1 MVPWDKRHDR
11 LSEELQFHLEQ
22 QIAKNIRRGMTPE
35 AARRDALI
43 RFGGVEPAREAARD
57 QVRGAWVRDLF
68 RDMRIGLRSLGR
80 VPSFAITVILTL
92 AFGVGTAAAM
102 FSVFQGVLLK
112 ALPYP
117 DPDRI
122 VRLYQ
127 LSEKGSRGN
136 VSEPNFND
144 WRDGTHSFAA
154 MAEMQNYGPT
164 PVSGAGDAQ
173 LARVTLVSKT
183 FFDVMGVQPSLGRGF
198 RPEEQQ
204 PGGPTV
210 VLVSA
215 EFWKRWRGTGA
226 HQPPRGETLRID
238 NQTFTVVGVMPEGF
252 DYPTRTAL
260 WAPREMGPP
269 EVSRTAHNFQV
280 VARLAD
286 GVTVEQARA
295 DISQLSRRLKDQY
308 GDATW
313 MFDATAVPL
322 LEVVTSTSRATLQLL
337 LSASVLL
344 LIVACTNVS
353 NLLVVRATSRRSE
366 VAVQLAMGASSGR
379 IARQQLAETLVVCLA
394 GAGLGV
400 LVASAAVRLFV
411 AMAPATV
418 QRLDGVTVSGPAVG
432 FAVAVAMIAAIALTA
447 VTALGSRSVRITDAL
462 SDSTR
467 SGTGGRR
474 QMRVREGL
482 IVTQVALALVL
493 VSGAAL
499 LGRSLYSVLSVDPGF
514 SLEDGLI
521 VGLTVPGD
529 GSPAAEA
536 RQVAIHDAV
545 IAALQRQ
552 PGVTGVGLVNDFP
565 LGGGG
570 GANGTFI
577 EMTRPD
583 EITSFKQFD
592 LTNPRLKAMSGSAE
606 YRQVSGDYFTAMRIP
621 LIDGRFIEH
630 GDSPT
635 SAHVA
640 VISRSLAETQWPGR
654 SALGRWIQFG
664 NMDGDLRA
672 IRIVGVVGDVREGT
686 LEAEPQ
692 PTVYVSARQRPGKAA
707 RSSLIVRGP
716 ASVTLAETARR
727 LVREIDSEAPV
738 TTRTVSAALDTTLG
752 SRRFTLW
759 LVAAFGIAAL
769 ALAML
774 GVYGLMAYSVSLRM
788 REMGIRMALGAE
800 PRSLVW
806 LVTQRGAWLAAIGAV
821 AGVAIARL
829 ASGAL
834 EGLLYGVTAAD
845 PTTIA
850 AAAAFLLAASMA
862 ATYAPARRI
871 FKQSPGKTLRG
882 V

>member
-1 MVPWDKRHDR
+1 MARRDER
-11 LSEELQFHLEQ
+11 LKEELQFHLDQ
-22 QIAKNIRRGMTPE
+22 QVEKNIRLGMSPAE
-35 AARRDALI
+35 ARRNALI
-43 RFGGVEPAREAARD
+43 KFGGVEPAREAARD
-57 QVRGAWVRDLF
+57 QVRGTWVVDLF
-68 RDMRIGLRSLGR
+68 RDMRIGLRSLRR
-80 VPSFAITVILTL
+80 VPSFAVTVVLTL
-92 AFGVGTAAAM
+92 AFGVGTAAAI
-102 FSVFQGVLLK
+102 FSVFQAVLLQ

-117 DPDRI
+117 DADRI

-127 LSEKGSRGN
+127 LGEKGSRGN

-154 MAEMQNYGPT
+154 MAEMQNFGLT
-164 PVSGAGDAQ
+164 PIAGAGDAQ

-183 FFDVMGVQPSLGRGF
+183 FFDVMSVRPALGRGF

-204 PGGPTV
+204 PGGPKV
-210 VLVSA
+210 VIVSA
-215 EFWKRWRGTGA
+215 DFWKRWRGAGA
-226 HQPPRGETLRID
+226 PQGETLRCD
-238 NQTFTVVGVMPEGF
+238 NETFTVVGVMPEGF
-252 DYPTRTAL
+252 DYPGQTAV
-260 WAPREMGPP
+260 WAPREMTPP
-269 EVSRTAHNFQV
+269 QVSRTAHNFQV
-280 VARLAD
+280 VARLAE
-286 GVTVEQARA
+286 GVTLEQAREEMSA
-295 DISQLSRRLKDQY
+295 LSRRLKDEH

-313 MFDATAVPL
+313 MFDAAVIPL
-322 LEVVTSTSRATLQLL
+322 LEAVTSTSKATLQLL
-337 LSASVLL
+337 LAASVLL
-344 LIVACTNVS
+344 LIVACTNAS
-353 NLLVVRATSRRSE
+353 NLQVARAASRRPE
-366 VAVQLAMGASSGR
+366 FAVQLAMGASSSRIGR
-379 IARQQLAETLVVCLA
+379 QLLAETLVVCLA

-418 QRLDGVTVSGPAVG
+418 QRLDGVTVSWPAVA
-432 FAVAVAMIAAIALTA
+432 FAVGVALLAAMALSA
-447 VTALGSRSVRITDAL
+447 VTAIGTRSVRITDAL

-467 SGTGGRR
+467 SGTDGRR

-493 VSGAAL
+493 LSGAAL
-499 LGRSLYSVLSVDPGF
+499 LGRSLYSVLSVDPGY

-529 GSPAAEA
+529 GSPAAVA
-536 RQVAIHDAV
+536 RQVAVHDAV
-545 IAALQRQ
+545 IGNLRRQ

-565 LGGGG
+565 LGGSA

-577 EMTRPD
+577 EMTTPD
-583 EITSFKQFD
+583 EISTFKQFD

-606 YRQVSGDYFTAMRIP
+606 YRQVSGDYFPTMGIR
-621 LIDGRFIEH
+621 LIEGRLINDS
-630 GDSPT
+630 DSPT

-672 IRIVGVVGDVREGT
+672 IQIVGVVGDVREVT
-686 LEAEPQ
+686 LESPPQ
-692 PTVYVSARQRPGKAA
+692 PTLYVSARQRPGKAA
-707 RSSLIVRGP
+707 RSSIIVRGP

-727 LVREIDSEAPV
+727 IVREIDPEVPV
-738 TTRTVSAALDTTLG
+738 TTRTVSAALDSVLG

-759 LVAAFGIAAL
+759 LVGAFGIAAL
-769 ALAML
+769 VLAML
-774 GVYGLMAYSVSLRM
+774 GVYGLVAYTVSLRT

-806 LVTQRGAWLAAIGAV
+806 LVAKRGALL
-821 AGVAIARL
+821 AGVGAIAGILISRV
-829 ASGAL
+829 AAGAL

-845 PTTIA
+845 PSTLT
-850 AAAAFLLAASMA
+850 AAAAFMLAASMA

-871 FKQSPGKTLRG
+871 LKQTPGRTLRDI
-882 V
+882 

>member
-1 MVPWDKRHDR
+1 MARHDDR
-11 LSEELQFHLEQ
+11 LQEELQFHLEQ

-68 RDMRIGLRSLGR
+68 RDMRVGFRSLGR
-80 VPSFAITVILTL
+80 VPSYAVTVILTL
-92 AFGVGTAAAM
+92 AFGIGAAAAM

-117 DPDRI
+117 DSDRI

-127 LSEKGSRGN
+127 LSEKGGRGN

-154 MAEMQNYGPT
+154 MAEMQAYGLT
-164 PVSGAGDAQ
+164 PVAGAGDAQ

-183 FFDVMGVQPSLGRGF
+183 FFDVMGMQPSLGRGF

-204 PGGPTV
+204 PGGPKAM
-210 VLVSA
+210 LASA
-215 EFWKRWRGTGA
+215 KFWKRWRGTSAPG
-226 HQPPRGETLRID
+226 GETIRAE
-238 NQTFTVVGVMPEGF
+238 NETFTIVGVMPEEF
-252 DYPTRTAL
+252 DYPTGTAL
-260 WAPREMGPP
+260 WAPREIGPP
-269 EVSRTAHNFQV
+269 QVSRTAHNFQV
-280 VARLAD
+280 IARLAD
-286 GVTVEQARA
+286 GVTVDQARA

-322 LEVVTSTSRATLQLL
+322 LEVVTSTSKATLQLL
-337 LSASVLL
+337 FAASVLL

-353 NLLVVRATSRRSE
+353 NLLVVRTASRRSE
-366 VAVQLAMGASSGR
+366 FAVQLAMGASSGR
-379 IARQQLAETLVVCLA
+379 LARQQLAETLVVCLA

-411 AMAPATV
+411 AMAPASV
-418 QRLDGVTVSGPAVG
+418 QRLDGVTVSWPAIA
-432 FAVAVAMIAAIALTA
+432 FAAAVAMLAAIALSA
-447 VTALGSRSVRITDAL
+447 VTAIGTRSVRISDAIA
-462 SDSTR
+462 DSTR

-474 QMRVREGL
+474 QLRVREGL

-493 VSGAAL
+493 ISGAAL
-499 LGRSLYSVLSVDPGF
+499 LGRSLYSVLSVDPGY

-521 VGLTVPGD
+521 VGLTIPGD
-529 GSPAAEA
+529 GSDAADA
-536 RQVAIHDAV
+536 RQVATQDEV

-565 LGGGG
+565 LDGG

-592 LTNPRLKAMSGSAE
+592 LTNPRLKVMSGSAE
-606 YRQVSGDYFTAMRIP
+606 YRQVSGDYFTAMGIP
-621 LIDGRFIEH
+621 LLDGRLIED

-635 SAHVA
+635 SGHVA
-640 VISRSLAETQWPGR
+640 VISRSLADTQWPGR

-672 IRIVGVVGDVREGT
+672 IRIVGVVGDVREVS
-686 LEAEPQ
+686 LVAPPL

-716 ASVTLAETARR
+716 ASVTLADTARR
-727 LVREIDSEAPV
+727 IVREIDKEVPV
-738 TTRTVSAALDTTLG
+738 TTRTVSAAVNTVLG

-759 LVAAFGIAAL
+759 LVGAFGGAAL

-774 GVYGLMAYSVSLRM
+774 GVYGLIAYTVSLRT

-806 LVTQRGAWLAAIGAV
+806 LVAKRGAVLAAVGAL
-821 AGVAIARL
+821 AGIAIARL

-845 PTTIA
+845 PVTITA
-850 AAAAFLLAASMA
+850 TAAFMLAASMA

-882 V
+882 I

>member
-1 MVPWDKRHDR
+1 MARRDDR
-11 LSEELQFHLEQ
+11 LQEELQFHLEQ
-22 QIAKNIRRGMTPE
+22 QIAKNIRSGMSPAE
-35 AARRDALI
+35 ARRNALI
-43 RFGGVEPAREAARD
+43 KFGGVEPAREAARD
-57 QVRGAWVRDLF
+57 QVRGAWVLDLF

-80 VPSFAITVILTL
+80 VPSFAVTVILTL

-117 DPDRI
+117 DSDRI

-127 LSEKGSRGN
+127 LGEKGGRGN

-154 MAEMQNYGPT
+154 MAEMQNYGLT
-164 PVSGAGDAQ
+164 PVAGAGDAQ

-183 FFDVMGVQPSLGRGF
+183 FFDVMGVRPALGRGF
-198 RPEEQQ
+198 RAEEQQ
-204 PGGPTV
+204 PGGPRV
-210 VLVSA
+210 MLVSA
-215 EFWKRWRGTGA
+215 DFWKRWRGTA
-226 HQPPRGETLRID
+226 VPQGETLRCD
-238 NQTFTVVGVMPEGF
+238 NEIFTVVGVMPEGF
-252 DYPTRTAL
+252 DYPTQTAL
-260 WAPREMGPP
+260 WAPREMTPP
-269 EVSRTAHNFQV
+269 QTSRTAHNFQV
-280 VARLAD
+280 IARLAP
-286 GVTVEQARA
+286 GVTLERART
-295 DISQLSRRLKDQY
+295 DISGLSRRLKDQH
-308 GDATW
+308 GDGTW

-322 LEVVTSTSRATLQLL
+322 LDVVTSTSKATLQLL
-337 LSASVLL
+337 LAASVLL

-353 NLLVVRATSRRSE
+353 NLLVVRAASRRPE
-366 VAVQLAMGASSGR
+366 FAVQLAMGASSSRIGR
-379 IARQQLAETLVVCLA
+379 QLLAETLVVCLA

-400 LVASAAVRLFV
+400 LVASGAVRLFV

-418 QRLDGVTVSGPAVG
+418 QRLDGVTVSWPAVG
-432 FAVAVAMIAAIALTA
+432 FAVGVAMLAAMALSA
-447 VTALGSRSVRITDAL
+447 VTAIGTRSVRITEAL
-462 SDSTR
+462 SDSAR

-499 LGRSLYSVLSVDPGF
+499 LGRSLYSVLAIDPGY
-514 SLEDGLI
+514 SLADGLI
-521 VGLTVPGD
+521 VGLTIPGD
-529 GSPAAEA
+529 GSPAATA
-536 RQVAIHDAV
+536 RQVATHDAV
-545 IAALQRQ
+545 IDALRRH

-565 LGGGG
+565 LGGSA

-583 EITSFKQFD
+583 EISSFKHFD

-606 YRQVSGDYFTAMRIP
+606 YRQVSGDYFPTMGIRLLEGR
-621 LIDGRFIEH
+621 LIQDS
-630 GDSPT
+630 DSPS

-640 VISRSLAETQWPGR
+640 VISQSLAETRWPGR

-664 NMDGDLRA
+664 NMDGDLRG
-672 IRIVGVVGDVREGT
+672 IQIVGVVGDVREVT
-686 LEAEPQ
+686 LEATPQ

-707 RSSLIVRGP
+707 RSSIIVRGP

-727 LVREIDSEAPV
+727 IVREIDSDAPV
-738 TTRTVSAALDTTLG
+738 TTRTVSAALDSVVG

-759 LVAAFGIAAL
+759 LVAAFGMAAL

-774 GVYGLMAYSVSLRM
+774 GVYGLVAYTVSLRT
-788 REMGIRMALGAE
+788 REMGIRLALGAE
-800 PRSLVW
+800 PKSLVW
-806 LVTQRGAWLAAIGAV
+806 LVAKRGAVLAAAGAIVGIAISRV
-821 AGVAIARL
+821 AA
-829 ASGAL
+829 GAL

-845 PTTIA
+845 PSTLA
-850 AAAAFLLAASMA
+850 AAAAFMLAASMA

-871 FKQSPGKTLRG
+871 FKQSPGKTLRD

>member
-1 MVPWDKRHDR
+1 MARHDDR
-11 LSEELQFHLEQ
+11 LREELEFHLEQ
-22 QIAKNIRRGMTPE
+22 QIAKNIRAGMTPDE
-35 AARRDALI
+35 ARRNALI

-57 QVRGAWVRDLF
+57 QVRGAWLLDLV
-68 RDMRIGLRSLGR
+68 RDMRIGLRSLTR
-80 VPSFAITVILTL
+80 VPAFAVTLILTL

-102 FSVFQGVLLK
+102 FSVFEGVLLK

-117 DPDRI
+117 DSDRI

-127 LSEKGSRGN
+127 LGEEGSRGN

-144 WRDGTHSFAA
+144 WRDGTRSFAA
-154 MAEMQNYGPT
+154 MAEMQAYGLMPIA
-164 PVSGAGDAQ
+164 GLGDAQ
-173 LARVTLVSKT
+173 LARVTMVSKT
-183 FFDVMGVQPSLGRGF
+183 FFDVMGVRPSLGRGF
-198 RPEEQQ
+198 LPEEQK
-204 PGGPTV
+204 PGGPKV

-215 EFWKRWRGTGA
+215 EFWKRWRGNS
-226 HQPPRGETLRID
+226 PPQGETLRSGD
-238 NQTFTVVGVMPEGF
+238 ETFTVVGVMPEGF
-252 DYPTRTAL
+252 DYPSQTAL
-260 WAPREMGPP
+260 WAPREMNPP

-280 VARLAD
+280 IARLAD
-286 GVTVEQARA
+286 GVTLEQARTELSA
-295 DISQLSRRLKDQY
+295 LSRRLKEHH
-308 GDATW
+308 GDGTW

-322 LEVVTSTSRATLQLL
+322 LEVVTATSKATLQLL
-337 LSASVLL
+337 LAASVLL

-353 NLLVVRATSRRSE
+353 NLLVVRAASRRPE
-366 VAVQLAMGASSGR
+366 FAVQLAMGASAGR
-379 IARQQLAETLVVCLA
+379 IARQLLAETLVVCLA

-400 LVASAAVRLFV
+400 VVASGAVRLFV

-418 QRLDGVTVSGPAVG
+418 QRLDAVTVSWPAVG
-432 FAVAVAMIAAIALTA
+432 FAVGVAMVAAVALSA
-447 VTALGSRSVRITDAL
+447 VTAFGTRSVRITDGL

-467 SGTGGRR
+467 SGTDGRR

-493 VSGAAL
+493 ISGAAL
-499 LGRSLYSVLSVDPGF
+499 LGRSLYSVLSVDPGY
-514 SLEDGLI
+514 SLDDGLI

-536 RQVAIHDAV
+536 RQVATHDAV
-545 IAALQRQ
+545 IAALRRQ

-565 LGGGG
+565 LGDGA

-583 EITSFKQFD
+583 EITSFNQFD
-592 LTNPRLKAMSGSAE
+592 LTNPRLKLMSGSAE
-606 YRQVSGDYFTAMRIP
+606 YRQVSGDYFTAMGIRRLEGR
-621 LIDGRFIEH
+621 LIEDA
-630 GDSPT
+630 DSPT

-640 VISRSLAETQWPGR
+640 VISRSLADAQWPGR
-654 SALGRWIQFG
+654 SAIGRWIQFG
-664 NMDGDLRA
+664 NMDGDLRG
-672 IRIVGVVGDVREGT
+672 IRIVGIVGDVREVSP
-686 LEAEPQ
+686 EAQPR

-707 RSSLIVRGP
+707 RSSIIVRGP
-716 ASVTLAETARR
+716 ASVGLADTARR
-727 LVREIDSEAPV
+727 IVREVNSDVPV
-738 TTRTVSAALDTTLG
+738 TTRTVSAALDTAVG

-774 GVYGLMAYSVSLRM
+774 GVYGLVAYTVSLRT

-806 LVTQRGAWLAAIGAV
+806 LVAKRGAVLAAVGAI
-821 AGVAIARL
+821 AGIAIARL

-845 PTTIA
+845 PATIT
-850 AAAAFLLAASMA
+850 AAAAFMLAASTV

-871 FKQSPGKTLRG
+871 VKQTPGKTLRG

>member
-1 MVPWDKRHDR
+1 MASHDDR
-11 LSEELQFHLEQ
+11 LREELEFHLDQ
-22 QIAKNIRRGMTPE
+22 QIAKNIRAGMTPDE
-35 AARRDALI
+35 ARRNALI

-57 QVRGAWVRDLF
+57 QVRGAWLLDLA
-68 RDMRIGLRSLGR
+68 RDMRIGLRSLTR
-80 VPSFAITVILTL
+80 VPAFALTLILTL

-102 FSVFQGVLLK
+102 FSVFEGVLLK

-117 DPDRI
+117 DSDRI

-127 LSEKGSRGN
+127 LGEEGSRGN

-144 WRDGTHSFAA
+144 WRDGTRSFAA
-154 MAEMQNYGPT
+154 MAEMQAYGLMPIAG
-164 PVSGAGDAQ
+164 SGDAQ
-173 LARVTLVSKT
+173 LARVTMVSKT
-183 FFDVMGVQPSLGRGF
+183 FFDVMGVRPSLGRGF
-198 RPEEQQ
+198 LPEEQK
-204 PGGPTV
+204 PGGPKV

-215 EFWKRWRGTGA
+215 EFWKHWRGNS
-226 HQPPRGETLRID
+226 PPQGETLRSGD
-238 NQTFTVVGVMPEGF
+238 ETFTVVGVMPEGF
-252 DYPTRTAL
+252 DHPSQTAL
-260 WAPREMGPP
+260 WAPREMNPP

-280 VARLAD
+280 IARLAD
-286 GVTVEQARA
+286 GVTLEQARTELSA
-295 DISQLSRRLKDQY
+295 LSRRLKEQH
-308 GDATW
+308 GDGTW

-322 LEVVTSTSRATLQLL
+322 LEVVTATSTATLQLL
-337 LSASVLL
+337 LAASVLL

-353 NLLVVRATSRRSE
+353 NLLVVRAASRRPE
-366 VAVQLAMGASSGR
+366 FAVQLAMGASAGR
-379 IARQQLAETLVVCLA
+379 IGRQLLAETLVVCLA

-400 LVASAAVRLFV
+400 LIASGAVRLFV

-418 QRLDGVTVSGPAVG
+418 QRLDGVTVSWTAVAFAVG
-432 FAVAVAMIAAIALTA
+432 VAMLAAIALSA
-447 VTALGSRSVRITDAL
+447 VTAIGTRSVRITDAL

-499 LGRSLYSVLSVDPGF
+499 LGRSLYSVLSVDPGY
-514 SLEDGLI
+514 SLDDGLI
-521 VGLTVPGD
+521 VGLTIPGD

-536 RQVAIHDAV
+536 RQVTTQDAV
-545 IAALQRQ
+545 IAALWRQ

-565 LGGGG
+565 LADGA

-583 EITSFKQFD
+583 EITAFKQFD

-606 YRQVSGDYFTAMRIP
+606 YRQVSGDYFTAMGIP
-621 LIDGRFIEH
+621 LLEGRDIR
-630 GDSPT
+630 DADAPT

-664 NMDGDLRA
+664 NMDGDLRG
-672 IRIVGVVGDVREGT
+672 IQIVGVVGDVREVSP
-686 LEAEPQ
+686 EAQPK

-707 RSSLIVRGP
+707 RSSIIVRGP
-716 ASVTLAETARR
+716 ASVTLADTARR
-727 LVREIDSEAPV
+727 IVRDIDSAIPV
-738 TTRTVSAALDTTLG
+738 TTRTVSAALDTVLG

-774 GVYGLMAYSVSLRM
+774 GVYGLVAYTVSLRT

-806 LVTQRGAWLAAIGAV
+806 LVAKRGAVLAAVGAI
-821 AGVAIARL
+821 AGIAIARL
-829 ASGAL
+829 ASGVL

-845 PTTIA
+845 PATIIA
-850 AAAAFLLAASMA
+850 TAAFMLAASTV

>member
-1 MVPWDKRHDR
+1 MANHDDR
-11 LSEELQFHLEQ
+11 LREELEFHLEQ
-22 QIAKNIRRGMTPE
+22 QIAKNIRAGMTPDE
-35 AARRDALI
+35 ARRNALI
-43 RFGGVEPAREAARD
+43 RFGGVERAREAARD
-57 QVRGAWVRDLF
+57 QVRGAWVRDLI
-68 RDMRIGLRSLGR
+68 RDMRIGFRSLGR
-80 VPSFAITVILTL
+80 APTFAVTVILTL
-92 AFGVGTAAAM
+92 AFGIGTAAAM
-102 FSVFQGVLLK
+102 FSVFQGVLLR

-117 DPDRI
+117 DSDRI

-127 LSEKGSRGN
+127 LGERGSRGN

-144 WRDGTHSFAA
+144 WRDGTHSFAT
-154 MAEMQNYGPT
+154 MAQMQAYGLT
-164 PVSGAGDAQ
+164 PVSGAGEAQ
-173 LARVTLVSKT
+173 LVRVTLVSKA
-183 FFDVMGVQPSLGRGF
+183 FFDVMGVRPSLGRGF

-204 PGGPTV
+204 PGGPKV
-210 VLVSA
+210 ILVSA

-226 HQPPRGETLRID
+226 PQGETLRCD
-238 NQTFTVVGVMPEGF
+238 NETFTVVGVMPEGF
-252 DYPTRTAL
+252 EYPTQTAI

-269 EVSRTAHNFQV
+269 QVSRTAHNFQV

-286 GVTVEQARA
+286 GVTLERARA

-313 MFDATAVPL
+313 MFDAAVVPL
-322 LEVVTSTSRATLQLL
+322 LESVTSTSKATLQLL

-353 NLLVVRATSRRSE
+353 NLLVVRTASRRAE
-366 VAVQLAMGASSGR
+366 FAVQLAMGASSGR
-379 IARQQLAETLVVCLA
+379 LGRQLLAETLVVCLA

-400 LVASAAVRLFV
+400 VIASAAVRLFV

-418 QRLDGVTVSGPAVG
+418 QRLDGVTVSWPAVA
-432 FAVAVAMIAAIALTA
+432 FAVGVAILAAVALSAMTAIGT
-447 VTALGSRSVRITDAL
+447 RSVRITDAL
-462 SDSTR
+462 SDTTR
-467 SGTGGRR
+467 SGTGGHR
-474 QMRVREGL
+474 QMRVREAL

-499 LGRSLYSVLSVDPGF
+499 LGRSLYSVLSVDPGY

-536 RQVAIHDAV
+536 RQITTQDAV
-545 IAALQRQ
+545 IARLRRQ
-552 PGVTGVGLVNDFP
+552 PGVTGVGLINDFP

-583 EITSFKQFD
+583 EITSFAQFD

-606 YRQVSGDYFTAMRIP
+606 YRQVSGDYFTAMGIR
-621 LIDGRFIEH
+621 LLEGRHIRDS
-630 GDSPT
+630 DSPA

-640 VISRSLAETQWPGR
+640 VISQSLAATQWPGR
-654 SALGRWIQFG
+654 SALGRWVQFG

-672 IRIVGVVGDVREGT
+672 IRIVGVVGDVREVT
-686 LEAEPQ
+686 PEAQPQ
-692 PTVYVSARQRPGKAA
+692 PTLYVSARQRPAKAA

-716 ASVTLAETARR
+716 ASVTLGDTARR
-727 LVREIDSEAPV
+727 IVREIDAEVPV
-738 TTRTVSAALDTTLG
+738 TIRTVSATLDTALG

-759 LVAAFGIAAL
+759 LVAAFGGAAL
-769 ALAML
+769 ALAMI
-774 GVYGLMAYSVSLRM
+774 GVYGLVAYTVSLRT
-788 REMGIRMALGAE
+788 REMGIRLALGAE

-806 LVTQRGAWLAAIGAV
+806 LVVKRGALLAVIGGV
-821 AGVAIARL
+821 AGIAIARL

-845 PTTIA
+845 PATIA
-850 AAAAFLLAASMA
+850 ATAAFMMAASMA

-871 FKQSPGKTLRG
+871 FKQSPGKTLRDSL
-882 V
+882 

>member
-1 MVPWDKRHDR
+1 MANRENR
-11 LSEELQFHLEQ
+11 LQEELQFHLEQ
-22 QIAKNIRRGMTPE
+22 QIAKNIRSGMSPAE
-35 AARRDALI
+35 ARRNALI
-43 RFGGVEPAREAARD
+43 KFGGVEPAREAARD
-57 QVRGAWVRDLF
+57 QVRGAWVLDLF

-80 VPSFAITVILTL
+80 VPTFAVTTILTL

-117 DPDRI
+117 DSDRI

-127 LSEKGSRGN
+127 LGEKGGRGN

-154 MAEMQNYGPT
+154 MAEMQNYGLT
-164 PVSGAGDAQ
+164 PVAGAGDAQ
-173 LARVTLVSKT
+173 LARVTRVSKT
-183 FFDVMGVQPSLGRGF
+183 FFDVMGVRPALGRGF

-204 PGGPTV
+204 PSGPRV
-210 VLVSA
+210 MLVSA
-215 EFWKRWRGTGA
+215 GFWKRWRGSGTP
-226 HQPPRGETLRID
+226 QGETLRCD
-238 NQTFTVVGVMPEGF
+238 NEVFTVVGVMPEGF
-252 DYPTRTAL
+252 DYPNQTAL
-260 WAPREMGPP
+260 WVPREMTPP
-269 EVSRTAHNFQV
+269 QSSRTAHNFQV
-280 VARLAD
+280 IARLGD
-286 GVTVEQARA
+286 GVPLEQAQA
-295 DISQLSRRLKDQY
+295 DISTLSRRLKDQY
-308 GDATW
+308 GDGTW
-313 MFDATAVPL
+313 MFDAAAVPL
-322 LEVVTSTSRATLQLL
+322 LEAVTSTSKATLQLL

-353 NLLVVRATSRRSE
+353 NLLVVRAASRRPE
-366 VAVQLAMGASSGR
+366 FAVQLAMGASAGR
-379 IARQQLAETLVVCLA
+379 IGRQLLAETLVICLA

-400 LVASAAVRLFV
+400 LVASSAVRLFV
-411 AMAPATV
+411 ALAPATV
-418 QRLDGVTVSGPAVG
+418 QRLDGVTVSWPAVA
-432 FAVAVAMIAAIALTA
+432 FAVGVALVAAIALSA
-447 VTALGSRSVRITDAL
+447 VTAIGTRSVRITEAL

-499 LGRSLYSVLSVDPGF
+499 LGRSLYSVMSVDPGY

-529 GSPAAEA
+529 GSPAAAA
-536 RQVAIHDAV
+536 RQVATHDAV
-545 IAALQRQ
+545 LDALRRQ

-565 LGGGG
+565 LGGGA

-583 EITSFKQFD
+583 EITSFAEFD
-592 LTNPRLKAMSGSAE
+592 LTNPRLKAMSGVAE
-606 YRQVSGDYFTAMRIP
+606 YRQVSGDYFTTMGIRLLEGR
-621 LIDGRFIEH
+621 LIKDS
-630 GDSPT
+630 DSPA
-635 SAHVA
+635 SGQIA
-640 VISRSLAETQWPGR
+640 VVSRSLAEAQWPGR

-672 IRIVGVVGDVREGT
+672 IQIVGVVGDVREVT
-686 LEAEPQ
+686 PEAQPQ
-692 PTVYVSARQRPGKAA
+692 PTLYASARQRPAKAA
-707 RSSLIVRGP
+707 SASIIVRGP
-716 ASVTLAETARR
+716 ASVTLADTARR
-727 LVREIDSEAPV
+727 IVREINSEVPV
-738 TTRTVSAALDTTLG
+738 VTRTVSAALDAAVG

-759 LVAAFGIAAL
+759 LVGAFGIAAL

-774 GVYGLMAYSVSLRM
+774 GVYGLVAYTVSLRT

-800 PRSLVW
+800 PKSLVW
-806 LVTQRGAWLAAIGAV
+806 LVAKRGALLAAVG
-821 AGVAIARL
+821 AGVGIAIARVS
-829 ASGAL
+829 AGAL

-845 PTTIA
+845 PLTIA
-850 AAAAFLLAASMA
+850 TAAAFLLAASMA

-871 FKQSPGKTLRG
+871 LKQTPGKTLRDI
-882 V
+882 